1 MITKHVQPYLK
12 LMQEQIHDGFQHG
25 FIFCS
30 IYYKKLQRCW
40 KPAVNQDGGDA
51 ISNVPAPAK
60 PVLGLYLIGWGLG
73 VILCGIVAAIN
84 NLQHY
89 DNQD

>member
-1 MITKHVQPYLK
+1 MENQCYYSDLFHFCWYMVVQN
-12 LMQEQIHDGFQHG
+12 G